1 LLEFYILGQFVKRI
15 FPSKYFNLLLGGH
28 LLYVLADWLEL
39 FVQLDLF
46 QNFQL
51 YSSGILN
58 FVNLFVFSYVLFEAR
73 DRAQVVLNFAV

>member
-1 LLEFYILGQFVKRI
+1 MKRI
-15 FPSKYFNLLLGGH
+15 FPSKYFNLLLGVH
-28 LLYVLADWLEL
+28 LLYALADWLEL